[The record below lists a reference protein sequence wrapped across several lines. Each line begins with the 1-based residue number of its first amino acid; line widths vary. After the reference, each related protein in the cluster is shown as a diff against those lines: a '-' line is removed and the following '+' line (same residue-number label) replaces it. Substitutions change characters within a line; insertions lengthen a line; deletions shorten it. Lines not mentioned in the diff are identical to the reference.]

1 MINDF
6 AYSLRELQIMVD
18 WLNKLVKEDTPH
30 LSQVAEMFQLPEN
43 EEIKD
48 LRKECEIYLLSHL
61 CTVAEDRKSL
71 VYDRWL
77 SCLNN
82 FNKEHDNKYKII
94 LPSDEKIELPKPATT
109 MRVGTT
115 LRSLNDEEYK
125 NVKGEFYLLLGR
137 LFLQG
142 ENDDL
147 EHREDNQY
155 PPTQPYHWDVYE
167 MGHLLDKDVT

>member
-6 AYSLRELQIMVD
+6 DYSLRLLQIMVN
-18 WLNKLVKEDTPH
+18 WLNKLVKEDTPY
-30 LSQVAEMFQLPEN
+30 LSHVAKMFQLPEG

-48 LRKECEIYLLSHL
+48 LKKECEIYLLSHL

-71 VYDRWL
+71 VYDRWH

-109 MRVGTT
+109 MSVGTT
-115 LRSLNDEEYK
+115 LRSLNDEEYI
-125 NVKGEFYLLLGR
+125 NVKGQFYLLLSR
-137 LFLQG
+137 LFSKG
-142 ENDDL
+142 ENDAL
-147 EHREDNQY
+147 EHDMDNQY
-155 PPTQPYHWDVYE
+155 QPPLPNHWDVYM
-167 MGHLLDKDVT
+167 MGHVFDKDVT